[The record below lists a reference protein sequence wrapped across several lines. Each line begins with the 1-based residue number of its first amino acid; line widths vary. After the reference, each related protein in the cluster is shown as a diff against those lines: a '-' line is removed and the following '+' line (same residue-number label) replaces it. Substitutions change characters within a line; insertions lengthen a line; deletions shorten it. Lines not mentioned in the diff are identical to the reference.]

1 MDLYLGKH
9 PSLDRSKIGVD
20 RENARGNM
28 TLVSVRPPPVA
39 IGGAAPPDRA
49 PRPRTS
55 TRRLGAREQL
65 AHSVDTAL
73 CSQAAASL
81 AAHRRTRVPVWWR
94 VRTLRKGSARACPPC
109 GPGIRGHISPRAF
122 AVGRSYPPYLLVLMV
137 VRLVSD
143 CRQFHVPAG
152 RVSKGCRQ
160 SAEAQRRSHQQACQ
174 RRRRRRPQRHRI
186 GRSSSLPGVDQTSR
200 LRRTSRPRPRPSRS
214 FSAPGPASA
223 SSRWTER
230 LWASTTGRR

>member
-1 MDLYLGKH
+1 
-9 PSLDRSKIGVD
+9 
-20 RENARGNM
+20 M

-137 VRLVSD
+137 VRLVSAS
-143 CRQFHVPAG
+143 RQFHVPAG

-160 SAEAQRRSHQQACQ
+160 SAEAQELALTRHTASMPKVARCAVFPSSCLRTRSKPCPGQARSPELPHPGAPAKSPAPRSPGHTTGGRCHAT
-174 RRRRRRPQRHRI
+174 RGRHRI
-186 GRSSSLPGVDQTSR
+186 GVSDGAPCQPRRRNAERVARS
-200 LRRTSRPRPRPSRS
+200 
-214 FSAPGPASA
+214 
-223 SSRWTER
+223 
-230 LWASTTGRR
+230 